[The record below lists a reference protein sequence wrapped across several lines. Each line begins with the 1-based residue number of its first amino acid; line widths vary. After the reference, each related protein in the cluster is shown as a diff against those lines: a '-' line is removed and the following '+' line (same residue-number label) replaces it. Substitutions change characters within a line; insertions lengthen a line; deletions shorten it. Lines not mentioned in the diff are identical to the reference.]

1 MATEARR
8 KGGAASFFCCLLFSF
23 LFYSVTP
30 WLPASVAPWPNS
42 SLAAGSGRWN
52 GRQAAIALTY
62 DDALAS
68 QLDIAIPQLDAAGL
82 KGTFFLTGRQVAYR
96 VADWRSAA
104 QKGHELGNHTVNHPC
119 ARASYDM
126 PQQYA
131 SESYSVEVMLAEIRT
146 MNGLLE
152 ALDGKSAH
160 SLATPCEQTLAG
172 GQDYLAPL
180 QKAALAS
187 YIRDDLA
194 LPPSVKYTPFS
205 DTTGD
210 DMIKWVEGVRQ
221 AGTAGII
228 MLHGVG
234 GDYLTVSR
242 EAHQQLVTYLK
253 AHDQEIWTATF
264 SDVMKVAAR

>member
-1 MATEARR
+1 MRALVVA
-8 KGGAASFFCCLLFSF
+8 
-23 LFYSVTP
+23 VTFV
-30 WLPASVAPWPNS
+30 LSAVTLAVSQPAGTKLWS
-42 SLAAGSGRWN
+42 

-62 DDALAS
+62 DDALSS

-96 VADWRSAA
+96 VSDWRAA
-104 QKGHELGNHTVNHPC
+104 GQKGHELGNHTVNHPC
-119 ARASYDM
+119 ARASYEM
-126 PQQYA
+126 PPQYA

-146 MNGLLE
+146 MNGMLE
-152 ALDGKSAH
+152 ALDGKTSH

-180 QKAALAS
+180 QKAALVS

-194 LPPSVKYTPFS
+194 LPPSVKYTAFS
-205 DTTGD
+205 ETSGD

-221 AGTAGII
+221 AGAAGVI

-253 AHDQEIWTATF
+253 AHEQEIWTGTF
-264 SDVMKVAAR
+264 SDVMKAAVR